1 MFRNFLLLIPL
12 IIIPSVNSMRPWAN
26 DDIKAGEVILT
37 PYIADKSS
45 NAPAVIVCPGGS
57 YCWLDVKGEGIE
69 VAEWLRDNGIN
80 AFLLQYRTAGFGAYL
95 TRYRFVA
102 RGNRYPDMICDVQ
115 RAIRFVRE
123 KADTLGIDPGCVGV
137 MGFSAGGHLAL
148 CAACFS
154 GTDYT
159 DLPQKG
165 VSGVT
170 LRPDFVAAIYPV
182 VTMKG
187 EYVHKRSRRGLLGE
201 WGKYN
206 NELREQMSIEEHIP
220 ADCPPVFM
228 INCKDDP
235 VVDWHNSVML
245 DEALTKA
252 GIEHKYIQYETGKHG
267 FGVSEVYGTA
277 ESRKWKNEFL
287 EWLKPYMNR

>member
-1 MFRNFLLLIPL
+1 MLSTLLLLIPL
-12 IIIPSVNSMRPWAN
+12 AIIPSGNDMKPWAKY
-26 DDIKAGEVILT
+26 DKRAEEVILT
-37 PYIADKSS
+37 PFMADDSK
-45 NAPAVIVCPGGS
+45 NAPTVIVCPGGS
-57 YCWLDVKGEGIE
+57 YCWLDLKGEGIE
-69 VAEWLRDNGIN
+69 VAEWLRDKGIS
-80 AFLLQYRTAGFGAYL
+80 AFLLQYRTSGFGAYF

-102 RGNRYPDMICDVQ
+102 RGNRHPDMICDVQ

-123 KADTLGIDPGCVGV
+123 NADSLGIDSGRVGV

-159 DLPQKG
+159 DLPQG
-165 VSGVT
+165 PARVS
-170 LRPDFVAAIYPV
+170 LKPDFVAALYPV

-187 EYVHKRSRRGLLGE
+187 EYVHKRSRRGLMGE

-206 NELREQMSIEEHIP
+206 NDLRNQLSVEEHIP
-220 ADCPPVFM
+220 SDCPPVFI

-235 VVDWHNSVML
+235 VVDWHNSVLL

-252 GIEHKYIQYETGKHG
+252 GVEHRYIQYETGRHG
-267 FGVSEVYGTA
+267 FGVSEVYGSE
-277 ESRKWKNEFL
+277 ESRKWKYEFL
-287 EWLKPYMNR
+287 EWLKPFMGK

>member
-1 MFRNFLLLIPL
+1 MLSTLLLLIPL
-12 IIIPSVNSMRPWAN
+12 TIIPSGNDMKPWAKY
-26 DDIKAGEVILT
+26 DKRAEEVILT
-37 PYIADKSS
+37 PFMADDSR
-45 NAPAVIVCPGGS
+45 NAPTVIVCPGGS

-69 VAEWLRDNGIN
+69 VAEWLRDNGIS
-80 AFLLQYRTAGFGAYL
+80 AFLLQYRTSGFGAYF

-102 RGNRYPDMICDVQ
+102 RGNRHPDMICDVQ

-123 KADTLGIDPGCVGV
+123 NADSLGIDSGRVGV

-159 DLPQKG
+159 DLPQG
-165 VSGVT
+165 PARVS
-170 LRPDFVAAIYPV
+170 LKPDFVAALYPV

-187 EYVHKRSRRGLLGE
+187 EYVHKRSRRGLMGE

-206 NELREQMSIEEHIP
+206 NDLRNQLSVEEHIP
-220 ADCPPVFM
+220 SDCPPVFI

-235 VVDWHNSVML
+235 VVDWHNSVLL

-252 GIEHKYIQYETGKHG
+252 GVEHRYIQYETGRHG
-267 FGVSEVYGTA
+267 FGVSEVYGSE
-277 ESRKWKNEFL
+277 ESRKWKYEFL
-287 EWLKPYMNR
+287 EWLKPFMGK